1 MGFLIPTGYG
11 TLSPLGAV
19 RKAGGFTNVDR
30 NLTAFFAAR
39 RVLFEAS
46 DNMQRIRSYRVHS
59 LLFQKSV
66 RLGKY
71 RLKYT
76 SIKCVLCLVTHKYIT
91 VKETGE
97 NKSEIESARHYEQRL
112 LTGIVNPID
121 LGERKIIESVCRS
134 S

>member
-46 DNMQRIRSYRVHS
+46 DNMQRIRSYRLFPLFGGKNIRPRFLSLKLS
-59 LLFQKSV
+59 LL
-66 RLGKY
+66 
-71 RLKYT
+71 
-76 SIKCVLCLVTHKYIT
+76 
-91 VKETGE
+91 
-97 NKSEIESARHYEQRL
+97 
-112 LTGIVNPID
+112 
-121 LGERKIIESVCRS
+121 
-134 S
+134 